1 MTDYNKSEAELV
13 HVMDTLERG
22 VSIIQREMSK
32 NPAFLQD
39 IVTRNMNNVVTAL
52 TAVVDAAYEVKID
65 DLHGTRVCH
74 ITQSP
79 HSRAWVEDFRSRTVS
94 GLNY

>member
-1 MTDYNKSEAELV
+1 M

-52 TAVVDAAYEVKID
+52 TAVVDAAYEVKLTTCTVLEFATSHKALIQE
-65 DLHGTRVCH
+65 LGSRISEVE
-74 ITQSP
+74 QSV
-79 HSRAWVEDFRSRTVS
+79 A
-94 GLNY
+94 